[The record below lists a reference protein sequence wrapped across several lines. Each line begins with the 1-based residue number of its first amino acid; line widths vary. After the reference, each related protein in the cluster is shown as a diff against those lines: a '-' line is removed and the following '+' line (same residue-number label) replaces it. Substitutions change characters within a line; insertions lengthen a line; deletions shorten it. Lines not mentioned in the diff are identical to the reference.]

1 MSWKRQLILLA
12 LGASAL
18 AAQAQNS
25 TAAISTHSAP
35 DSTNLIPPF
44 PKQQSPITYFR
55 QLLAMSPAERN
66 NALTN
71 RPPEARKRILDKIH
85 EYTKLDPDER
95 ELRLKATELRWW
107 LTPLLQI
114 TPASREP
121 RLAQVPDDLRE
132 IVSSRLAQWD
142 ALPAGLQKE
151 LLANDKAIR
160 YFANVQTNNSAAPTP
175 EQKRIAEQFDRFFEL
190 TPMEKQQT
198 LNTLSAAEREAME
211 KTLKS
216 FEQLPPQQ
224 RAQCIRNYAKF
235 AGMNAAERKDF
246 LKNAEKWSKMSPK
259 ERQAWRDLVARV
271 PIMPPAPTPQVPKS
285 IYPTLPQKR
294 THANVAT
301 N

>member
-1 MSWKRQLILLA
+1 MSWKRHLIFLA
-12 LGASAL
+12 LGAAAL
-18 AAQAQNS
+18 AAQAQNP
-25 TAAISTHSAP
+25 TAAINAHSAP
-35 DSTNLIPPF
+35 GNTNLIPPF
-44 PKQQSPITYFR
+44 PKQQSPVAYFR
-55 QLLAMSPAERN
+55 QLLAMTPAERN
-66 NALTN
+66 NSLTN
-71 RPPEARKRILDKIH
+71 RPPEARKRILEKVH

-132 IVSSRLAQWD
+132 IVRSRLSQWD
-142 ALPAGLQKE
+142 ALPTGLQKE

-160 YFANVQTNNSAAPTP
+160 YFANVQTNNPAAPTS
-175 EQKRIAEQFDRFFEL
+175 EQKRIAGQFDRFFEL
-190 TPMEKQQT
+190 TPAEKQQT

-224 RAQCIRNYAKF
+224 RVQCIRNYAKF
-235 AGMNAAERKDF
+235 AGMNAAERKEF

-259 ERQAWRDLVARV
+259 ERESWRDLVARV
-271 PIMPPAPTPQVPKS
+271 PIMPPVPTPPVPSS
-285 IYPTLPQKR
+285 IYPHVPPKR
-294 THANVAT
+294 SHANVAT